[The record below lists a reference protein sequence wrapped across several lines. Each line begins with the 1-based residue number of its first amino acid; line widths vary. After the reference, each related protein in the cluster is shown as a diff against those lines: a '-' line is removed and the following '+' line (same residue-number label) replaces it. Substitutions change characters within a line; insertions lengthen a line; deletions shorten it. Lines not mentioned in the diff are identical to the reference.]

1 MVTSNYNYPKI
12 ELKNKQFEETVD
24 RMLKIA
30 PETKESVIREALL
43 PFANIQY
50 VHYGYEIR
58 EDDDVSIED
67 YLYNDVLEWSSNR
80 STSSRIFKQNDDPII
95 DDYTFKV
102 YRYEHSGTV
111 FSLTPFSCHWDS
123 GLAGIVRCTGNDL
136 TPVKAREFI
145 HSVVEDINNI
155 LRGEVYYYNVYRKI
169 TQVINNTEITIS
181 SEMIDSCGGF
191 VGDIKYCES
200 EAQSQIE
207 YHYKHE
213 SNEITE
219 INI

>member
-12 ELKNKQFEETVD
+12 ELKNKQFEEGVD
-24 RMLKIA
+24 RMRKIA

-43 PFANIQY
+43 PFANTQY
-50 VHYGYEIR
+50 VQYGYEI
-58 EDDDVSIED
+58 EYDDNEGIDD
-67 YLYNDVLEWSSNR
+67 YLYKDMLEWSTDRN
-80 STSSRIFKQNDDPII
+80 TSSAIFKQNDDPII

-102 YRYEHSGTV
+102 YSYKHTITI

-123 GLAGIVRCTGNDL
+123 GLAGIVRYTGNDL

-155 LRGEVYYYNVYRKI
+155 LRGEIYYYTVYRKI
-169 TQVINNTEITIS
+169 TQVINNTEITID
-181 SEMIDSCGGF
+181 SEIVDSCGGF

-200 EAQSQIE
+200 EAKSQIE
-207 YHYKHE
+207 YCYK
-213 SNEITE
+213 NDEITE
-219 INI
+219 SNI